1 MMLTDLLCPLCYRAA
16 SGVPKVGTYDTLT
29 VISFGPFEVDLH
41 AQELRR
47 MGVRLHLPPQ
57 SFQILTML
65 LERPGELIAREEF
78 RSALWASDTFV
89 DFEHGLNAAINR
101 LRETLGDD
109 ADNPRCIETLPR
121 RGYRFIAP
129 VQTAASANLQAQ
141 TPTATHSRWQ
151 MAAAGCIALLLV
163 AGTSYLFWRQTHKSV
178 PPDRRVMLAVLPFE
192 NLSGDPSQEFFSD
205 GMTHEMINW
214 LGRLDAQRLG
224 VIAATSAM
232 KYKKSPKRISEIGH
246 ELGAD
251 YVLEGSVQGEG
262 GRVRITAQLIAVKNQ
277 AHLWAES
284 YDRDRSDILLTQA
297 DIARAVTRQIRL
309 TLTPQAQQQFSMA
322 RRINPDAY
330 LDYLRG
336 QVEATS
342 FTFEGMAR
350 EQAYYEQALQKDP
363 NFALA
368 YAGLANCYLSYMIT
382 RRLPPGEAAKRTK
395 EFVTKALQ
403 LDENLGEAYGVLAYT
418 NWRYDWDVQA
428 ADRNFQRAFELSPN
442 SVRVHAHHVNYLAWR
457 GQRAE
462 ALAEW
467 AILRQ
472 LDPVRLESEVHSG
485 HVYYQTRDYRLMLE
499 AMRNYAASN
508 PRHWLGHN
516 LLGVAYQ
523 GTGQTLLAIPE
534 FQKAV
539 EYSDNDSD
547 PTASLAYAY
556 ARTGKRAEAEKILRD
571 LLEQSKT
578 SYVSPYMIA
587 TIYAG
592 LGNKDKAFGYLEKA
606 YDERSADLSYFLK
619 ADLRMDTLR
628 SDRRFQDLTK
638 RMGLPL

>member
-1 MMLTDLLCPLCYRAA
+1 MPLAPNAVR
-16 SGVPKVGTYDTLT
+16 
-29 VISFGPFEVDLH
+29 FGAFEVDLH
-41 AQELRR
+41 AGELRKN
-47 MGVRLHLPPQ
+47 GVRIKLQEQPLQ
-57 SFQILTML
+57 L
-65 LERPGELIAREEF
+65 LALLLKSPGEVVTREELQ
-78 RSALWASDTFV
+78 RKLWSTGTFV
-89 DFEHGLNAAINR
+89 DFEHSLNAAVKR
-101 LRETLGDD
+101 LREALGDS
-109 ADNPRCIETLPR
+109 ADNPRFIETLPR
-121 RGYRFIAP
+121 HGYRFIAP
-129 VQTAASANLQAQ
+129 VQRT
-141 TPTATHSRWQ
+141 TPTNLPARISTAIRPRWLV
-151 MAAAGCIALLLV
+151 AVGSIALLLIA
-163 AGTSYLFWRQTHKSV
+163 AGSYLLWRQTDKTV
-178 PPDRRVMLAVLPFE
+178 QPGRRVMLAVLPFE
-192 NLSGDPSQEFFSD
+192 NLSGDPSDELLSD
-205 GMTHEMINW
+205 GMTREMINW
-214 LGRLDAQRLG
+214 LGRLDAHRLG

-232 KYKKSPKRISEIGH
+232 KYKNSPKKISEIGR
-246 ELGAD
+246 ELGVD
-251 YVLEGSVQGEG
+251 YILEGGVQSDGS
-262 GRVRITAQLIAVKNQ
+262 RVRITAQLIAVENQ

-284 YDRDRSDILLTQA
+284 YDRDRSDVLLTQA

-309 TLTPQAQQQFSMA
+309 TLTPQAQQQFTMA
-322 RRINPDAY
+322 RKVNPDAY
-330 LDYLRG
+330 VEYLRG
-336 QVEATS
+336 QAESTS

-382 RRLPPGEAAKRTK
+382 RRLPPGEAAKRIK

-418 NWRYDWDVQA
+418 NWRYDWNVQA

-442 SVRVHAHHVNYLAWR
+442 SLRVHSHHINYLAWR

-485 HVYYQTRDYRLMLE
+485 HVYYQTRDYRLMIE
-499 AMRNYAASN
+499 AMRNYVASN
-508 PRHWLGHN
+508 PHHWLGRN

-523 GTGQTLLAIPE
+523 GSGQTLLAIPE
-534 FQKAV
+534 YQKAV
-539 EYSDNDSD
+539 EYSGNDSD

-556 ARTGKRAEAEKILRD
+556 ARTGKRAEAEKTLRD
-571 LLEQSKT
+571 LLDQSRT

-592 LGNKDKAFGYLEKA
+592 LGNKDKAFEYLEKA
-606 YDERSADLSYFLK
+606 YNERSADLSYFLK

-628 SDRRFQDLTK
+628 SDRRLQNLTK
-638 RMGLPL
+638 RMGLPP